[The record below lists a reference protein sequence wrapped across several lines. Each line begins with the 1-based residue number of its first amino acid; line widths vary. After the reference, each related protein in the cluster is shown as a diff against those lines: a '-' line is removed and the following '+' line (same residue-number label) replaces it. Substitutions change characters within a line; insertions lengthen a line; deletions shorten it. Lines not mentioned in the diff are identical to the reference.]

1 MKKRNTDRSQLRRQ
15 DLKICVTQENSA
27 QMGAV
32 HKWVAPGLSMLG
44 QLSDNDPGKDH
55 HREKR
60 RCQNCDKPV
69 QYISHEVTSSLAVV
83 AALRSEGG
91 LWPSLKFYTPDA
103 LPSLC

>member
-1 MKKRNTDRSQLRRQ
+1 
-15 DLKICVTQENSA
+15 
-27 QMGAV
+27 MGAV
-32 HKWVAPGLSMLG
+32 HKWVAPGLFMLG
-44 QLSDNDPGKDH
+44 QLSDNDPGQDH

-91 LWPSLKFYTPDA
+91 PLA
-103 LPSLC
+103 LFEILSS